1 MEVEDRQEELIAI
14 VGSLSAIDTQLQ
26 QVEETA
32 EERSDVFGEKA
43 EASDTPT
50 SPQFF
55 TAKHLL
61 QELQTE
67 VHEIREYINDLEEF
81 LRTGRYDE
89 DRHSDVPRV
98 EEGGLLDRTRMALK
112 KANTSFQKASDALHV
127 VGRALEKEGLKI
139 YADHV
144 QNLSKSMIAEAQ
156 RAQSVL
162 ESTEPP
168 ADE

>member
-1 MEVEDRQEELIAI
+1 MEVEERQEEVTAI
-14 VGSLSAIDTQLQ
+14 VGSLSAIDAQLQ

-32 EERSDVFGEKA
+32 EERSDVFGKKA

-55 TAKHLL
+55 TARHLL
-61 QELQTE
+61 RELQAE
-67 VHEIREYINDLEEF
+67 VHEVREYIDDLEEF
-81 LRTGRYDE
+81 LRTGTCDE
-89 DRHSDVPRV
+89 DRHSDIPRV
-98 EEGGLLDRTRMALK
+98 EESGLLDRTRTALK
-112 KANTSFQKASDALHV
+112 RANTSFQKASDALHV
-127 VGRALEKEGLKI
+127 VSRALEKEGLEI

-144 QNLSKSMIAEAQ
+144 QNLSESMTAEAR
-156 RAQSVL
+156 RAESVL